1 MQEVHTPTEGEGA
14 SLSRR
19 SFITI
24 AAASTAATLPAAALA
39 EARGKTSRLPL
50 PLDQQFDICVANL
63 RNVLMAM
70 YPEVIKIEVDHHA
83 FNHGRNF
90 SLVMIGHRPGRG
102 GAK

>member
-1 MQEVHTPTEGEGA
+1 MQKHPTPTEGEGA

-19 SFITI
+19 NFITM
-24 AAASTAATLPAAALA
+24 AAASTAATLPSVALA
-39 EARGKTSRLPL
+39 EASGKTSRLPL

-70 YPEVIKIEVDHHA
+70 HPEVIQIEVDYHP

-90 SLVMIGHRPGRG
+90 SLVMIGHRPRRG
-102 GAK
+102 GAR